1 MEKKSVRKYCHVN
14 AYLAYDMDINDQNLI
29 YKKSFKFLLGAGTND
44 QNGLNIIT
52 TRPGSGFPLVHQSGE
67 AVKQVARIMWP
78 G

>member
-44 QNGLNIIT
+44 QN
-52 TRPGSGFPLVHQSGE
+52 
-67 AVKQVARIMWP
+67 MWKKLLEIFKKN
-78 G
+78 GIKVELKS